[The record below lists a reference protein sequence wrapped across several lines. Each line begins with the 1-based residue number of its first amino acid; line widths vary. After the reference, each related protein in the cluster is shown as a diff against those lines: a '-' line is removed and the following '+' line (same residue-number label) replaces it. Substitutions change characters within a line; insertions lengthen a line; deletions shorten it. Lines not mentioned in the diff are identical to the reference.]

1 MFLSAYHFD
10 GDPAELAKAHDRLAA
25 SFPPGALELHLCV
38 LREHGIVVYDACPS
52 RADFVAF
59 SQSAEFLGALDA
71 AGLPRPRI
79 EPLGE
84 LHDVRVLS

>member
-10 GDPAELAKAHDRLAA
+10 GDPAELVEAHDRLTKQ
-25 SFPPGALELHLCV
+25 FPPEALQLHLCV
-38 LREHGIVVYDACPS
+38 LVDRGIVVYDACPS
-52 RADFVAF
+52 RADADAF
-59 SQSAEFLGALDA
+59 STSAEFLASIDE

-84 LHDVRVLS
+84 LHAS